1 MFMWLFRFITPI
13 FVFFTFYGIILNA
26 QNYSFNIKW
35 HPNKIE
41 KIGNNTIS
49 FLYFDNASYSYPG
62 SPIPVFIKD
71 FEINSNEYKAELSN
85 IITENIPENELNNV
99 DLTNVSNDFSFKSTI
114 VYERKK
120 PFLNV
125 ELIPIRKNSNGIYQ
139 RIISFDINLIYDKS
153 IQNESVKAYKHLY
166 ANNSVLSTGRWKK
179 IKITQTGIYKLT
191 YNQIVDMGFSNPQ
204 NIKVYGNGGAMLP
217 YYNNAPRVD
226 DIQQIPIYIYKG
238 TDNIF
243 NSGDYILFFAK
254 APVYWSYN
262 SSIQMFTHS
271 LHHYSDES
279 FYFLTDEGSSSLT
292 MQIVDEN
299 NLTPNQNVQS
309 FDDYV
314 YHELESINFIKSGR
328 NWVGESFSNNLSQ
341 SFSFAIPNIVQNSTA
356 SVKAIVYG
364 RSPVTN
370 SFSFSLNGQNLG
382 TQLISALYYSSTGN
396 YANSG
401 TFIKTTTL
409 NGGNSLNLSITY
421 DKPPQGGEGWLDY
434 FDINV
439 RRNLIFGGGQMFFRD
454 AASIGIGNIAQFQI
468 TINNP
473 NTQIWDITNPLNPF
487 IVQSSINGSQLIF
500 NAKTDSLRE
509 FIAFDGTSFF
519 SPTVIG
525 DVANQNLHGLNG
537 IDMVIVS
544 HPNFLSAANELAEL
558 HRQMDQLSVEVVTPE
573 LIYNEFSSGIPDVS
587 AIKFFM
593 KMLYDK
599 AGNDSSKMPKYLL
612 LVGDGSYDNRHN
624 FSSNT
629 NFILTYQSTFS
640 NAPVSSFT
648 TDDFFGMLDD
658 NEYEYIGKLDISV
671 GRLPVKSLAEANI
684 LVKKIKNYYSTTSL
698 GDWRNSLTFVADDE
712 DSNEHI
718 NQSNTLATFI
728 DTLFPQY
735 NLDKIFLDAFQQE
748 STPTGDRYP
757 GAHDAIEQRIKKGTL
772 VFNYTG
778 HGNEYAL
785 THEHV
790 IINSDIIAW
799 SNFNTLP
806 LFITGT
812 CEFSHWDD
820 YNRTSA
826 GELVLLNPMGGSIA
840 MFSTTRLV
848 YSTSNFALHK
858 NFFDYLFRRNTHNE
872 YLRIGDIYRLAKNQT
887 GGLGDINKR
896 NFSLLGDPVMRLAYP
911 KHIVITDSINGVSIS
926 TFNDTI
932 KPLQHIKISGHV
944 EDANSTILTNYSGT
958 VLVTVFD
965 KPISLNT
972 LANDGGAVYS
982 FKIQNNILFK
992 GQASVINGKFN
1003 IEFIIPKD
1011 IQYTS
1016 GYGKISYYLRPSSGT
1031 EDGTGCYNRLIIGG
1045 ETQNISDHQGP
1056 QINLFM
1062 NNEQFVNGGITN
1074 ESPQLIAKFFDENG
1088 INTGS
1093 SSIGHDICAYI
1104 DGNTSKKIVLN
1115 DQYVSEKDD
1124 YKRGKATYSFSNLEP
1139 GEHKITVKAWDVANN
1154 SSESSLNFVVKS
1166 SEKIEISRVLNY
1178 PNPFSTKTSFYFE
1191 HNQASGLV
1199 DVMVQIFSITGKVV
1213 KTITRSFY
1221 SDGFR
1226 NEPIEWNGKDEYGDK
1241 LAQGV
1246 YFYKLTVKTTNGTA
1260 EKFEKLVILQ

>member
-1 MFMWLFRFITPI
+1 MWLFRYFSSI

-35 HPNKIE
+35 QPNKIE
-41 KIGNNTIS
+41 KIGNNIIS
-49 FLYFDNASYSYPG
+49 VLYFNHASYPYPG

-71 FEINSNEYKAELSN
+71 FEINSNEYKAEISN

-99 DLTNVSNDFSFKSTI
+99 DLTNISNEFNFKSSI

-125 ELIPIRKNSNGIYQ
+125 ELIPIRKTSKGIYQ

-153 IQNESVKAYKHLY
+153 IQNESVKAYKHFY
-166 ANNSVLSTGRWKK
+166 ASNSVLSTGRWKK
-179 IKITQTGIYKLT
+179 IKISQTGIYKLT

-204 NIKVYGNGGAMLP
+204 NIKVYGNGGSMLP
-217 YYNNAPRVD
+217 YYNNAPRID

-254 APVYWSYN
+254 APIYWSYN
-262 SSIQMFTHS
+262 SSIHMFTHS

-328 NWVGESFSNNLSQ
+328 NWVGESFSNNLTQ
-341 SFSFAIPNIVQNSTA
+341 SFSFTIPNIVQNSSA
-356 SVKAIVYG
+356 SVKAVVYG

-382 TQLISALYYSSTGN
+382 TQLISALYYSGTGN
-396 YANSG
+396 YANVE

-409 NGGNSLNLSITY
+409 NAGNSLNFTITY
-421 DKPPQGGEGWLDY
+421 NKPPQGGEGWLDY

-439 RRNLIFGGGQMFFRD
+439 RRSLSFGGGQMFFRD
-454 AASIGIGNIAQFQI
+454 VSSIGVGNVAQFQLSV
-468 TINNP
+468 NNS

-487 IVQSSINGSQLIF
+487 IVQSSISGSQLLF

-509 FIAFDGTSFF
+509 FIAFDGTSFYT
-519 SPTVIG
+519 PTIVG
-525 DVANQNLHGLNG
+525 DVANQNLHSLSN

-544 HPNFLSAANELAEL
+544 HPNFLSAANELADF

-587 AIKFFM
+587 SIKFFM

-599 AGNDSSKMPKYLL
+599 AGNDSLKMPKYLL
-612 LVGDGSYDNRHN
+612 LIGDGSYDNRHN

-629 NFILTYQSTFS
+629 NYIFTYQSSFS

-684 LVKKIKNYYSTTSL
+684 LVNKIKNYYSSSAL

-718 NQSNTLATFI
+718 GQSNALATFV

-757 GAHDAIEQRIKKGTL
+757 GAHDAIEKRMKKGTL

-799 SNFNTLP
+799 SNYNTLP

-826 GELVLLNPMGGSIA
+826 GEMVLLNPVGGSIA

-848 YSTSNFALHK
+848 YSTSNFALNK
-858 NFFDYLFRRNTHNE
+858 NFFNYLYQRNNNGE

-896 NFSLLGDPVMRLAYP
+896 NFSLLGDPALRLTYP
-911 KHIVITDSINGVSIS
+911 KNIVITDSINGIPIGI
-926 TFNDTI
+926 FNDTI

-944 EDANSTILTNYSGT
+944 EDANSNFLTNYSGT
-958 VLVTVFD
+958 VLVTFFD

-992 GQASVINGKFN
+992 GLASVINGKFN
-1003 IEFIIPKD
+1003 IEFIMPKD

-1016 GYGKISYYLRPSSGT
+1016 GYGKVSYYLSPNFGT
-1031 EDGTGCYNRLIIGG
+1031 DDGTGYYNRLIIGG
-1045 ETQNISDHQGP
+1045 ENQNINDNQGP

-1074 ESPQLIAKFFDENG
+1074 ESPQLIVKFFDENG
-1088 INTGS
+1088 INTVS
-1093 SSIGHDICAYI
+1093 NSIGHDICAYI

-1124 YKRGKATYSFSNLEP
+1124 YKRGKVYYTLSNLEP

-1154 SSESSLNFVVKS
+1154 SSEASLNFVVKS

-1199 DVMVQIFSITGKVV
+1199 DVMIQIFSITGKVV
-1213 KTITRSFY
+1213 KTITHSFY

-1246 YFYKLTVKTTNGTA
+1246 YFYKLTVKTTTGTA